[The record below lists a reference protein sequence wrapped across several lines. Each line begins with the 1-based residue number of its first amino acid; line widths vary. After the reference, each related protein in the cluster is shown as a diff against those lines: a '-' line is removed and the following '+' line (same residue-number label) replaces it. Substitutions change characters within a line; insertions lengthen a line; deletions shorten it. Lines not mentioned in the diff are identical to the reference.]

1 MRKCLIL
8 FATLAILTPGCGRSA
23 SPPAP
28 AGGGT
33 TAAEEGEAEGG
44 HGTGP
49 HQGQVAD
56 FGKYHIELIIDRE
69 KHEATAYVLG
79 SDAKTRVPVAAAD
92 GLLMLVSDNP
102 PLEIDLKAVPNDG
115 ESDGASSR
123 YVGQDEGLGSVETFV
138 GTISGDLDGN
148 PFTAQF

>member
-1 MRKCLIL
+1 MRNHVIL
-8 FATLAILTPGCGRSA
+8 FTALVMLLPGCGRSG

-28 AGGGT
+28 AGEGVP
-33 TAAEEGEAEGG
+33 AAEEGEAAGG

-56 FGKYHIELIIDRE
+56 FGKYHLELAIDRG
-69 KHEATAYVLG
+69 KHEATVYVLG
-79 SDAKTRVPVAAAD
+79 SDAKTPAPVVAAD
-92 GLLMLVSDNP
+92 GLLMLISDNP